1 MATYESKKYAIPGT
15 NITSLAAPNM
25 ADGTVSDEEFQRL
38 DGVTSDIQTQLN
50 AVIGAG
56 GGTMT
61 GNLTFGDD
69 VEARFGDSADLKIF
83 HDGSDS
89 IIADAGTGALEM
101 RASVLNVRNAAD
113 SQDMI
118 QATEGGAVT
127 LYHNNSAKAATTSS
141 GLNVTGTVSA
151 TVGLSGAGSSIT
163 SINASNISSGTL
175 ADARISTLTASK
187 LTGALPAIDGSALTG
202 ISSVPSS
209 ATAVGAIREFQFRST
224 SGNITA
230 GSVSVG
236 AVITFPY
243 TTGNLGLKD
252 GSDVNFGGTNTGG
265 GHAARGKVDGIG
277 AFQGGSNAS
286 FAGSW
291 RCLTSPKTG
300 TFTTGSGQNAVQ
312 RGYSL
317 PGLFQRIS

>member
-1 MATYESKKYAIPGT
+1 MATYESKKYATIPIVAT
-15 NITSLAAPNM
+15 QI
-25 ADGTVSDEEFQRL
+25 ADGTVSDTEYQHL

-50 AVIGAG
+50 AVLGAG

-61 GNLTFGDD
+61 GNLNFGDD
-69 VEARFGDSADLKIF
+69 IEARFGDSADLKIF
-83 HDGSDS
+83 HDGNDS

-113 SQDMI
+113 TQDMI

-209 ATAVGAIREFQFRST
+209 ATDVGAIREFQWRST
-224 SGNITA
+224 GGNLT
-230 GSVSVG
+230 SVSVG
-236 AVITFPY
+236 VGTTITFPY
-243 TTGNLGLKD
+243 TSGNMGLKD
-252 GSDVNFGGTNTGG
+252 GSDVSFGGTNSGG
-265 GHAARGKVDGIG
+265 AFASRGLVAGIG
-277 AFQGGSNAS
+277 SFTGGSNATFS
-286 FAGSW
+286 GTW
-291 RCLTSPKTG
+291 RCLTKASTG
-300 TFTTGSGQNAVQ
+300 TFTTGSGNNSVGRA
-312 RGYSL
+312 YSI

>member
-224 SGNITA
+224 SGNLTA

-265 GHAARGKVDGIG
+265 GHASRGKVEGIG
-277 AFQGGSNAS
+277 SFTGGSNAS

-300 TFTTGSGQNAVQ
+300 TFTTGSGQNAVK